1 MGLAIKL
8 PNEDI
13 VMTKVL
19 SLLQFIVVDKMERNF

>member
-13 VMTKVL
+13 VMAKVL
-19 SLLQFIVVDKMERNF
+19 SLLQFIAVDKMKNL